1 MYLDKHVLIKPDSFQ
16 VVLRLQPLNDGDQLK
31 LTVSGGFHQRTNR
44 HPDRL
49 RLISGDGDESAVNEK
64 IGRKRVADLL
74 GGFALMVV
82 HIVTCSAC
90 SKRE

>member
-1 MYLDKHVLIKPDSFQ
+1 MYLEKHVLIKPDSFQ

-49 RLISGDGDESAVNEK
+49 RLISVMAT
-64 IGRKRVADLL
+64 RVP
-74 GGFALMVV
+74 
-82 HIVTCSAC
+82 
-90 SKRE
+90 